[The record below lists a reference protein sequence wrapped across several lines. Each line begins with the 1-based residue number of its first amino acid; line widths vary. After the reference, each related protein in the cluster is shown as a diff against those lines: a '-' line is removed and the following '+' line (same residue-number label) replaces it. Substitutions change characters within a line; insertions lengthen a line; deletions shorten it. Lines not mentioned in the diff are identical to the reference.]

1 VASEVGGV
9 GSLITEGETG
19 LLCTLD
25 PSALAQQTIRL
36 YHDAGLHQ
44 RIAEQ
49 ARALALVRH
58 NPDTILRRTLDAYRT
73 VLVAPMG
80 QRQPAAP
87 VLAAE

>member
-1 VASEVGGV
+1 V

-25 PSALAQQTIRL
+25 PNSLAQQTIRL
-36 YHDAGLHQ
+36 YHDPALHQ

-58 NPDTILRRTLDAYRT
+58 NPDTILERTLAAYRA
-73 VLVAPMG
+73 VVAQPAG
-80 QRQPAAP
+80 QRAATPVP